1 MSARLGYFPTEAEPN
16 HIFPNQI
23 VDNAPSRLAKR
34 RADAAAARAAVMEA
48 ANGAARKTHGKVL
61 RSNTGW
67 MLDPVAWAK
76 RASAT
81 RLLTK
86 QTEHIASA
94 LTRAGIDVT
103 RDGDVTLISA
113 VTGIVETM
121 ASYRACRFLPTI
133 AARDRRPM
141 VNGLKLFM
149 TGHKNSRFFRYAVM
163 TCAEPVPAF
172 GDLRKSIQKLSRR
185 ITRWANYINAPI
197 EKDGGGYDV
206 KVLFRGIEFTRA
218 TAEERKMTDRYPAET
233 ILYHVHANV
242 IYWPTRAMRS
252 AEWER
257 FLRDTHRFMKAEWR
271 DNGKVEKVEEIVKYC
286 SKPNDTLAASDD
298 ELVWLYRQTQ
308 RLKICQPL
316 GDFKAWMKTLEDRKE
331 KVVSVHQGH
340 GSGFL
345 ERVKKGKRERPV
357 EEDDDAG
364 VENEASEGT
373 DPPEKP
379 ERKKR
384 SEPGDASPPTN
395 IVIGVSLPQ
404 WRHSPWAEPMI
415 LVQHYDPLRLSEEA
429 ACDIAAWKA
438 KAREWWDDAFAPP
451 PEEALR
457 VARMA
462 MDESMSDEDIREAAE
477 AATYIL
483 DTCRPTVRHEDEE
496 VDVEELDGDVRSIL
510 KLFEGATV
518 VRLKPRPPT
527 EDDGIPFETDEQ
539 AEWKARMRAIQEAHE
554 PGWAKRRLSAPY
566 HPSERWDDSCRAAA

>member
-1 MSARLGYFPTEAEPN
+1 
-16 HIFPNQI
+16 
-23 VDNAPSRLAKR
+23 
-34 RADAAAARAAVMEA
+34 
-48 ANGAARKTHGKVL
+48 
-61 RSNTGW
+61 
-67 MLDPVAWAK
+67 MLDPIVWAK
-76 RASAT
+76 RSGAMR
-81 RLLTK
+81 RLTE
-86 QTEHIASA
+86 QTERIASA

-103 RDGDVTLISA
+103 REGEVTLISA

-149 TGHKNSRFFRYAVM
+149 IGHENSRFFRYAVM

-172 GDLRKSIQKLSRR
+172 GDLRKAIQKLSRR
-185 ITRWANYINAPI
+185 ITRWSSYINKPV
-197 EKDGGGYDV
+197 EKRGGGYDV

-218 TAEERKMTDRYPAET
+218 TAEERGMTDRYPPET
-233 ILYHVHANV
+233 VLYHVHANV

-252 AEWER
+252 GEWER

-298 ELVWLYRQTQ
+298 ELVWLYHQTQ

-316 GDFKAWMKTLEDRKE
+316 GEFKTWMKTLEERKE
-331 KVVSVHQGH
+331 KVVRVHLGR
-340 GSGFL
+340 GDGRL

-357 EEDDDAG
+357 DEDGDAG
-364 VENEASEGT
+364 AEDVAADDS
-373 DPPEKP
+373 DVPEKP
-379 ERKKR
+379 ERQER
-384 SEPGDASPPTN
+384 NEPGDASSPPAN
-395 IVIGVSLPQ
+395 IVIGLSLPQ
-404 WRHSPWAEPMI
+404 WRHSPWAEPAIM
-415 LVQHYDPLRLSEEA
+415 VQHYDPLRLSEEA
-429 ACDIAAWKA
+429 ACDIAAWKE

-462 MDESMSDEDIREAAE
+462 LDAAMSDEDIREAAE

-496 VDVEELDGDVRSIL
+496 VDADELDDDVKSIVA
-510 KLFEGATV
+510 LFEGATV
-518 VRLKPRPPT
+518 VRLKPRPPS
-527 EDDGIPFETDEQ
+527 EDDKIPFEAPDRERRYAELRESLARSEARC
-539 AEWKARMRAIQEAHE
+539 AEWRA
-554 PGWAKRRLSAPY
+554 S
-566 HPSERWDDSCRAAA
+566 AAASACRIAA